1 MLRTKI
7 VAVLLISAIFIGALM
22 GVITYQWSI
31 SSKGARVGCYHVAIT
46 NVKGSVEPGDVKRA
60 LLKCPYVIR
69 VGGIRTAPSS
79 CDAYIIVKAPTPVS
93 KYDIAQEL
101 SQALRKA
108 GLGKAPAVFLNSVN
122 AYVVEVAVEDPKI
135 PASVAARKV
144 ASAPTI
150 LAIFKV
156 ERRGSVYV
164 FEVASLEEE
173 YPVAY
178 SVTGAL
184 KLAGL
189 KPVGVA
195 NVTPVK
201 WGYVL

>member
-1 MLRTKI
+1 MKAKT
-7 VAVLLISAIFIGALM
+7 VAVLLVSAAFIGALA

-46 NVKGSVEPGDVKRA
+46 NIKRSVDPGEVKRA

-79 CDAYIIVKAPTPVS
+79 CDAYIIVKAPIPIS
-93 KYDIAQEL
+93 KYDLAQEL
-101 SQALRKA
+101 SHTLRKA

-122 AYVVEVAVEDPKI
+122 AYVVEVAVENPKI

-144 ASAPTI
+144 ANAPTI
-150 LAIFKV
+150 LAVFKA
-156 ERRGSVYV
+156 ERRGSMYA
-164 FEVASLEEE
+164 FEVASLENE

-189 KPVGVA
+189 KPVGIA

>member
-1 MLRTKI
+1 MRAKV
-7 VAVLLISAIFIGALM
+7 VAVLVFSSAFIGALT

-46 NVKGSVEPGDVKRA
+46 NVKGSVKPEDVKRA
-60 LLKCPYVIR
+60 LLRCPYVVR

-79 CDAYIIVKAPTPVS
+79 CDAYIIVKTPTPVS
-93 KYDIAQEL
+93 KYDLAQEL
-101 SQALRKA
+101 TRALRKA
-108 GLGKAPAVFLNSVN
+108 RLGKAPAVFLSSVN
-122 AYVVEVAVEDPKI
+122 AYVVEVAVENPKI

-144 ASAPTI
+144 ASAPAI
-150 LAIFKV
+150 LAVFKA
-156 ERRGSVYV
+156 ERRGSTYV

-195 NVTPVK
+195 DVTPVK